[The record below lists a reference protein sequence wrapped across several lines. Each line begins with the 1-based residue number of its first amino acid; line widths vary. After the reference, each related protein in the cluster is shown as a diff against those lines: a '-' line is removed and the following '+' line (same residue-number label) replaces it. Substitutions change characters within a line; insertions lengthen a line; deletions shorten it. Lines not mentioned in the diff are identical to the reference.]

1 MIILI
6 TIKHMEEK
14 NMSNVNVNNKV
25 GHPVAGIVLGILGIT
40 VALLMTLLFGVIA
53 GAVAAALGLGAAL
66 LGFSARK
73 KGNCGIGA
81 IVAGAL
87 APVLAVTMTFA
98 SVGTMKKLK
107 DTAVAS
113 GVAPTFARYM
123 ENPYMGLSSVV
134 MNAVSDKINQDAAK
148 TLQTELD
155 ALNQYMAN
163 NEKPAAETAP
173 SAA

>member
-1 MIILI
+1 MS
-6 TIKHMEEK
+6 TVNTETSVK
-14 NMSNVNVNNKV
+14 N
-25 GHPVAGIVLGILGIT
+25 GHPVTGIVLGIAGIV
-40 VALLMTLLFGVIA
+40 VALLTTLLFGVIA
-53 GAVAAALGLGAAL
+53 GAVAGVLGLGALL
-66 LGFSARK
+66 LGISARK
-73 KGNCGIGA
+73 GGRRGIGA

-87 APVLAVTMTFA
+87 ALVLAVTMTFA
-98 SVGTMKKLK
+98 YVGTMKRLK

-134 MNAVSDKINQDAAK
+134 MNAVNDKTNQDAAK

-163 NEKPAAETAP
+163 NEKPAAEPAP